1 MPRPFEDREDVSED
15 FPYEEIDRRL
25 GGEEPPREIDA
36 AILLEH
42 PQIRVFVA
50 EAIRRVLRLV
60 RADKFPRLQA
70 DCIVIAIGGEL
81 REDGTTLSMTE
92 VASDWGITK
101 AAVSKRV
108 AKIRETTPDG
118 ERIVHRMG
126 DVGWFDADGVDIVL
140 GRRNWDCIEADIVV
154 GFNSNNGPSIRVV
167 GE

>member
-108 AKIRETTPDG
+108 AKIRENLQLPTNRNLKSDESRKRYALTNASPLNLAARLAG
-118 ERIVHRMG
+118 GR
-126 DVGWFDADGVDIVL
+126 DAS
-140 GRRNWDCIEADIVV
+140 A
-154 GFNSNNGPSIRVV
+154 
-167 GE
+167 

>member
-25 GGEEPPREIDA
+25 GGEEPPCEIDA

-42 PQIRVFVA
+42 PQIRLFVA

-60 RADKFPRLQA
+60 RADKLPRLQA

-92 VASDWGITK
+92 VARDWGITK

-108 AKIRETTPDG
+108 AKIRENLELPTNRNLKSDESRKRYALSNASPLNLAARLASG
-118 ERIVHRMG
+118 R
-126 DVGWFDADGVDIVL
+126 DAS
-140 GRRNWDCIEADIVV
+140 A
-154 GFNSNNGPSIRVV
+154 
-167 GE
+167 